1 MSGKAFKLHC
11 AGLPQEERDAA
22 KKARRMEK
30 NRQSAQLSQLKRR
43 QQAAQEEQKRGEL
56 ANELMVAKKETEA
69 LRRKLFSTTM
79 LMAKVQQRAINRNIS
94 SQLLAKLA
102 VIVEKSKIKL

>member
-1 MSGKAFKLHC
+1 MVPPSVLKISVASGLYVL
-11 AGLPQEERDAA
+11 LPSAHRKRTPSSSGTPCGYYRHSPCRSKHTP
-22 KKARRMEK
+22 KKIE
-30 NRQSAQLSQLKRR
+30 
-43 QQAAQEEQKRGEL
+43 
-56 ANELMVAKKETEA
+56 ELMVAKKETEA